1 MDIVFSVGL
10 DNTYLEL
17 DFDCNVI
24 KTILLGLNLAISLE
38 GAQSSW
44 TEMDG
49 FHLKIDWEIRSIY
62 V

>member
-24 KTILLGLNLAISLE
+24 KTILLGLNLTISLE

-44 TEMDG
+44 TKMDG
-49 FHLKIDWEIRSIY
+49 FHLNIDWEIRSIY